1 MDPKLIFRR
10 VCKYLDDNNFKYDTD
25 EKDLLIHF
33 GMRGEDIPVKIIIR
47 VDDKRSLLKVVSPMP
62 FDIAEDKRVEAAIA
76 INAINNQLANGNFDM
91 DIGDGTVL
99 FRVAVPFEGGMP
111 DESIHYLIGVACVT
125 VDEYNDKLLMLNK
138 GMWTLEEFIGK
149 I

>member
-1 MDPKLIFRR
+1 MKKFLDKDFLLETPAAKKLYHEYAA
-10 VCKYLDDNNFKYDTD
+10 K
-25 EKDLLIHF
+25 
-33 GMRGEDIPVKIIIR
+33 MPIIDYHCHINPR
-47 VDDKRSLLKVVSPMP
+47 
-62 FDIAEDKRVEAAIA
+62 DIAEDKRVEAAIA